1 MSNYENGPEEIE
13 RIPRMPDAVLECIIS
28 RSLFRNHAN
37 RYEGEDRDRL
47 HGLMHD
53 TAEEVL
59 ARVSLA
65 APSVA
70 SAANCDEL
78 PLPTPCN
85 TVFYPNGTAYLAK
98 KVPGPK
104 AYFDSD
110 QIRAHARAAVLAE
123 REACAKLCAE
133 ISEDRYSLYKGRTPY
148 LGNEEGRADTAVAGQ
163 SSGADLCEEAIRA
176 RN

>member
-1 MSNYENGPEEIE
+1 MSNYENGPEEIK

-28 RSLFRNHAN
+28 RSLFRDHAN

-70 SAANCDEL
+70 SDAPADTALLSDDFWELVSNCS
-78 PLPTPCN
+78 
-85 TVFYPNGTAYLAK
+85 GTKDLGKNASLLQEW
-98 KVPGPK
+98 VK
-104 AYFDSD
+104 AY
-110 QIRAHARAAVLAE
+110 ALAAVLAE
-123 REACAKLCAE
+123 RAACAKLCAE